1 MIEYLKESTFAVK
14 DVIMQAWRVTRD
26 NYFSIA
32 TLCFLIFITAS
43 TSTFMAF
50 FMGDLNIGIKIIMLL
65 IFIMSYCV
73 VELCMI
79 KYIFKLLD
87 HENEN
92 DIQIIDTL
100 PTRLEIVRFLIG
112 TVYFGLSIF
121 LVGVLL
127 MPVLYIL
134 DLILQFAVN
143 QGWIES
149 FRSGAGARIIINIS
163 VAIGMLSIFFT
174 FIRIV
179 FFPFFIIDKHRTP
192 FEAIKLSLATTK
204 GNFIK
209 LMFILA
215 GLVLVQAIVFG
226 FFYIVVLTGFRLVDY
241 FFDYDINQYVS
252 LIVVVFSSFVIVPF
266 TTAFFAVAYR
276 KIMNEYKGDE
286 HPDIIHNIV

>member
-1 MIEYLKESTFAVK
+1 MIDYLKESTFAVK

-50 FMGDLNIGIKIIMLL
+50 FMGDLNIGIKIIMLF

-79 KYIFKLLD
+79 KYIFRLLD
-87 HENEN
+87 DKNDT
-92 DIQIIDTL
+92 DIQIIHTL
-100 PTRLEIVRFLIG
+100 PTRREVIRFLIG
-112 TVYFGLSIF
+112 TVYFGISIF
-121 LVGVLL
+121 FVGILL

-134 DLILQFAVN
+134 DFILQFAVN

-149 FRSGAGARIIINIS
+149 FRGGAGAKIIINIS

-179 FFPFFIIDKHRTP
+179 FFPFFIIDKHCTP
-192 FEAIKLSLATTK
+192 FESIKLSLATTK

-209 LMFILA
+209 LLFILA
-215 GLVLVQAIVFG
+215 GFVLVQAIVFG
-226 FFYIVVLTGFRLVDY
+226 FFYVVVLTGFRLVNY

-276 KIMNEYKGDE
+276 RIMSEYKGDE
-286 HPDIIHNIV
+286 HPDIIHNLV

>member
-1 MIEYLKESTFAVK
+1 MIDYLKESTFAVK

-50 FMGDLNIGIKIIMLL
+50 FMGDLNVGIRIIMLL
-65 IFIMSYCV
+65 IFVMSYCV

-79 KYIFKLLD
+79 KYIFRLLD

-92 DIQIIDTL
+92 DIKIIDTL
-100 PTRLEIVRFLIG
+100 PTRIEIGRFLVG
-112 TVYFGLSIF
+112 TVYFGISIF
-121 LVGVLL
+121 FVVILL
-127 MPVLYIL
+127 MPILYIL
-134 DLILQFAVN
+134 DLILKFAVN
-143 QGWIES
+143 QGLIDN
-149 FRSGAGARIIINIS
+149 FTFAGQIIVNIA
-163 VAIGMLSIFFT
+163 VAIAMLSIFFT

-179 FFPFFIIDKHRTP
+179 FFPFFIIDKHSTP
-192 FEAIKLSLATTK
+192 FESIKLSLATTK

-209 LMFILA
+209 LLFILA

-226 FFYIVVLTGFRLVDY
+226 FFYIVVLTGFRLVNY

-276 KIMNEYKGDE
+276 KIMSEYKGDE
-286 HPDIIHNIV
+286 HPDIIHNLV

>member
-1 MIEYLKESTFAVK
+1 MIDYLKESTFAVK
-14 DVIMQAWRVTRD
+14 DVIMQAWKVTRD
-26 NYFSIA
+26 NYFSLA

-50 FMGDLNIGIKIIMLL
+50 FMGELNVGIRIVMLL
-65 IFIMSYCV
+65 IFVMSYCI
-73 VELCMI
+73 VELCLI

-87 HENEN
+87 HEGEE
-92 DIQIIDTL
+92 DITIIETL
-100 PTRLEIVRFLIG
+100 PTRKEIIRFLIG

-121 LVGVLL
+121 LVGILL

-134 DLILQFAVN
+134 DLILKFAVS
-143 QGWIES
+143 QGLIDD
-149 FRSGAGARIIINIS
+149 FTQAGKVIVNIA
-163 VAIGMLSIFFT
+163 VAIAMLSIFFT

-179 FFPFFIIDKHRTP
+179 FFPFFIIDKHCKP
-192 FEAIKLSLATTK
+192 FESIKLSLATTK

-209 LMFILA
+209 LLFILV
-215 GLVLVQAIVFG
+215 GLVLVQAVVFG
-226 FFYIVVLTGFRLVDY
+226 FFYVVVLTGFRLVNY

-276 KIMNEYKGDE
+276 KIMSEYKGDE

>member
-1 MIEYLKESTFAVK
+1 MIDYLKESTFAVK
-14 DVIMQAWRVTRD
+14 DVIMQAWKVTRD

-50 FMGDLNIGIKIIMLL
+50 FMGELNVGIRIVMLL
-65 IFIMSYCV
+65 IFVMSYCI
-73 VELCMI
+73 VELCLI
-79 KYIFKLLD
+79 KYIFRLLD
-87 HENEN
+87 HESEE
-92 DIQIIDTL
+92 DITIVETL
-100 PTRLEIVRFLIG
+100 PTRREIIRFLIG

-121 LVGVLL
+121 LVGILL

-134 DLILQFAVN
+134 DLILKFAVS
-143 QGWIES
+143 QGLIDN
-149 FRSGAGARIIINIS
+149 FTQAGKVIVNIA
-163 VAIGMLSIFFT
+163 VAIAMLSIFFT

-179 FFPFFIIDKHRTP
+179 FFPFFIIDKHCKP
-192 FEAIKLSLATTK
+192 FESIKLSLATTK

-209 LMFILA
+209 LLFILV
-215 GLVLVQAIVFG
+215 GLVLVQAVVFG
-226 FFYIVVLTGFRLVDY
+226 FFYVVVLTGFRLVNY

-276 KIMNEYKGDE
+276 KIMSEYKGDE

>member
-1 MIEYLKESTFAVK
+1 MIDYLKESTFAVK
-14 DVIMQAWRVTRD
+14 DVIMQAWKVTRD
-26 NYFSIA
+26 NYFSLA

-50 FMGDLNIGIKIIMLL
+50 FMGELNVGIRIVMLL
-65 IFIMSYCV
+65 IFVMSYCI
-73 VELCMI
+73 VELCLI

-87 HENEN
+87 HEGEE
-92 DIQIIDTL
+92 DITIIETL
-100 PTRLEIVRFLIG
+100 PTRKEIIRFLIG

-121 LVGVLL
+121 LVGILL

-134 DLILQFAVN
+134 DLILKFAVS
-143 QGWIES
+143 QGLIDN
-149 FRSGAGARIIINIS
+149 FTQAGKVIVNIA
-163 VAIGMLSIFFT
+163 VAIAMLSIFFT

-179 FFPFFIIDKHRTP
+179 FFPFFIIDKHCKP
-192 FEAIKLSLATTK
+192 FESIKLSLATTK

-209 LMFILA
+209 LLFILV
-215 GLVLVQAIVFG
+215 GLVLVQAVVFG
-226 FFYIVVLTGFRLVDY
+226 FFYVVVLTGFRLVNY

-276 KIMNEYKGDE
+276 KIMSEYKGDE

>member
-1 MIEYLKESTFAVK
+1 MIDYLKESTFAVK
-14 DVIMQAWRVTRD
+14 DVIMHAWKVTRD

-50 FMGDLNIGIKIIMLL
+50 FMGELNVGIRIVMLL

-79 KYIFKLLD
+79 KYIFRLLD
-87 HENEN
+87 DGDANS

-100 PTRLEIVRFLIG
+100 PTRREVIRFLIG
-112 TVYFGLSIF
+112 TVYFGVSIF
-121 LVGVLL
+121 LVGILL
-127 MPVLYIL
+127 MPLLYVLDWIL
-134 DLILQFAVN
+134 KLMVYQGIIDGYTQTGAIIVN
-143 QGWIES
+143 I
-149 FRSGAGARIIINIS
+149 A
-163 VAIGMLSIFFT
+163 VAIAIMSIFFT
-174 FIRIV
+174 FVRIV
-179 FFPFFIIDKHRTP
+179 FFPFFIIDKHCTP
-192 FEAIKLSLATTK
+192 FESIKLSLATTK

-209 LMFILA
+209 LLFILL
-215 GLVLVQAIVFG
+215 GLVLVQAVVFG
-226 FFYIVVLTGFRLVDY
+226 FFYLVVLMGFRLINY

-276 KIMNEYKGDE
+276 KIMSEYKGDE

>member
-1 MIEYLKESTFAVK
+1 MIDYLKESTFAVK
-14 DVIMQAWRVTRD
+14 DVIMQAWKVTRD

-50 FMGDLNIGIKIIMLL
+50 FMGELNVGIRIVMLL
-65 IFIMSYCV
+65 IFVMSYCI
-73 VELCMI
+73 VELCLI
-79 KYIFKLLD
+79 KYIFRLLD
-87 HENEN
+87 HESEE
-92 DIQIIDTL
+92 DITIVETL
-100 PTRLEIVRFLIG
+100 PTRREIIRFLIG

-121 LVGVLL
+121 LVGILL

-134 DLILQFAVN
+134 DLILKFAVS
-143 QGWIES
+143 QGLIDN
-149 FRSGAGARIIINIS
+149 FTQAGKIIVNIA
-163 VAIGMLSIFFT
+163 VAIAMLSIFFT

-179 FFPFFIIDKHRTP
+179 FFPFFIIDKHCKP
-192 FEAIKLSLATTK
+192 FESIKLSLATTK

-209 LMFILA
+209 LLFILV
-215 GLVLVQAIVFG
+215 GLVLVQAVVFG
-226 FFYIVVLTGFRLVDY
+226 FFYVVVLTGFRLVNY

-276 KIMNEYKGDE
+276 KIMSEYKGDE

>member
-1 MIEYLKESTFAVK
+1 MIDYLKESTFAVK
-14 DVIMQAWRVTRD
+14 EVIMQAWKVTRD

-50 FMGDLNIGIKIIMLL
+50 FMGELNVGIRIVMLL
-65 IFIMSYCV
+65 IFVMSYCI
-73 VELCMI
+73 VELCLI

-87 HENEN
+87 HESEE
-92 DIQIIDTL
+92 DITIIETL
-100 PTRLEIVRFLIG
+100 PTRREIIRFLIG

-121 LVGVLL
+121 LVGILL
-127 MPVLYIL
+127 MPVLYVL
-134 DLILQFAVN
+134 DLILKFAVS
-143 QGWIES
+143 QGLIDN
-149 FRSGAGARIIINIS
+149 FTQAGKIIVNIA
-163 VAIGMLSIFFT
+163 VAIAMLSIFFT

-179 FFPFFIIDKHRTP
+179 FFPFFIIDKHCKP
-192 FEAIKLSLATTK
+192 FESIKLSLATTK

-209 LMFILA
+209 LLFILV
-215 GLVLVQAIVFG
+215 GLVLVQAVVFG
-226 FFYIVVLTGFRLVDY
+226 FFYVVVLTGFRLVNY

-266 TTAFFAVAYR
+266 STAFFAVAYR
-276 KIMNEYKGDE
+276 KIMSEYKGDE

>member
-1 MIEYLKESTFAVK
+1 MIDYLKESTFAVK
-14 DVIMQAWRVTRD
+14 EVIMQAWKVTRD

-50 FMGDLNIGIKIIMLL
+50 FMGELNVGIRIVMLL
-65 IFIMSYCV
+65 IFVMSYCI
-73 VELCMI
+73 VELCLI
-79 KYIFKLLD
+79 KYIFRLLD
-87 HENEN
+87 HTVEE
-92 DIQIIDTL
+92 DITIIETL
-100 PTRLEIVRFLIG
+100 PTRKEIIHFLIG

-127 MPVLYIL
+127 MPVLYVL
-134 DLILQFAVN
+134 DLILKFAVS
-143 QGWIES
+143 QGLIDDFS
-149 FRSGAGARIIINIS
+149 QAGKVIVNIA
-163 VAIGMLSIFFT
+163 VAIAMLSIFFT

-179 FFPFFIIDKHRTP
+179 FFPFFIIDKHCKP
-192 FEAIKLSLATTK
+192 FESIKLSLATTK

-209 LMFILA
+209 LLFILV
-215 GLVLVQAIVFG
+215 GLVVVQAVVFG
-226 FFYIVVLTGFRLVDY
+226 FFYIVVLTGFRLVNY

-276 KIMNEYKGDE
+276 KIMSEYKGDE

>member
-1 MIEYLKESTFAVK
+1 MIDYLKESTFAVK
-14 DVIMQAWRVTRD
+14 DVVLQAWRVTKD

-50 FMGDLNIGIKIIMLL
+50 FMGELHVGIRIVMLL

-79 KYIFKLLD
+79 KYIFRLLD
-87 HENEN
+87 DENA
-92 DIQIIDTL
+92 DIKIIETL
-100 PTRLEIVRFLIG
+100 PTRKEIGRFLLG
-112 TVYFGLSIF
+112 TIYFGISIF
-121 LVGVLL
+121 FVGILL

-134 DLILQFAVN
+134 DLILKFAVS
-143 QGWIES
+143 QGVIDGYGET
-149 FRSGAGARIIINIS
+149 GKIIVNIA
-163 VAIGMLSIFFT
+163 VVIAMLSIFFT
-174 FIRIV
+174 FIRII
-179 FFPFFIIDKHRTP
+179 FFPFFIIDKHSPP
-192 FEAIKLSLATTK
+192 FESIKLSLATTK

-209 LMFILA
+209 LMIILL
-215 GLVLVQAIVFG
+215 GLVIVQAVVFG
-226 FFYIVVLTGFRLVDY
+226 FFYVVVMTGFRLINF
-241 FFDYDINQYVS
+241 FFDYDINQYIS

-276 KIMNEYKGDE
+276 KIMSEYKGDE

>member
-1 MIEYLKESTFAVK
+1 MIDYLKESTFAVK
-14 DVIMQAWRVTRD
+14 DVIMQAWKVTRD

-50 FMGDLNIGIKIIMLL
+50 FMGELNVGIRIVMLL
-65 IFIMSYCV
+65 IFVMSYCI
-73 VELCMI
+73 VELCLI
-79 KYIFKLLD
+79 KYIFRLLD
-87 HENEN
+87 HESEE
-92 DIQIIDTL
+92 DITIVETL
-100 PTRLEIVRFLIG
+100 PTRREIIRFLIG

-121 LVGVLL
+121 LVGILL

-134 DLILQFAVN
+134 DLILKFAVS
-143 QGWIES
+143 QGLIDN
-149 FRSGAGARIIINIS
+149 FTQAGKIIVNIA
-163 VAIGMLSIFFT
+163 VAIAMMSIFFT

-179 FFPFFIIDKHRTP
+179 FFPFFIIDKHCKP
-192 FEAIKLSLATTK
+192 FESIKLSLATTK

-209 LMFILA
+209 LLFILV
-215 GLVLVQAIVFG
+215 GLVLVQAVVFG
-226 FFYIVVLTGFRLVDY
+226 FFYVVVLTGFRLVNY

-276 KIMNEYKGDE
+276 KIMSEYKGDE

>member
-1 MIEYLKESTFAVK
+1 MIDYLKESTFAVK
-14 DVIMQAWRVTRD
+14 DVVLQAWRVTKD

-50 FMGDLNIGIKIIMLL
+50 FMGELHIGIRIVMLL

-79 KYIFKLLD
+79 KYIFRLLD
-87 HENEN
+87 DENA
-92 DIQIIDTL
+92 DVKIIDTL
-100 PTRLEIVRFLIG
+100 PTRKEIGRFLLG
-112 TVYFGLSIF
+112 TIYFGISIF
-121 LVGVLL
+121 FVGILL

-134 DLILQFAVN
+134 DLILKFAVS
-143 QGWIES
+143 QGVIDGYAET
-149 FRSGAGARIIINIS
+149 GKIIVNIA
-163 VAIGMLSIFFT
+163 VVIAMLSIFFT
-174 FIRIV
+174 FIRII
-179 FFPFFIIDKHRTP
+179 FFPFFIIDKHSPP
-192 FEAIKLSLATTK
+192 FESIKLSLATTK

-209 LMFILA
+209 LLFILL
-215 GLVLVQAIVFG
+215 GLVIVQAIVFG
-226 FFYIVVLTGFRLVDY
+226 FFYVVVMTGFRLINF
-241 FFDYDINQYVS
+241 FFDYDINQYIS

-276 KIMNEYKGDE
+276 KIMSEYKGDE